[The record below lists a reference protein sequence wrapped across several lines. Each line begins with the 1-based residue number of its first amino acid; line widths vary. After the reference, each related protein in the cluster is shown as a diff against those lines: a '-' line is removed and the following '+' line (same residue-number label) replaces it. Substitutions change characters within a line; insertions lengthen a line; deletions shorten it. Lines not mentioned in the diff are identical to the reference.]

1 MITKVSK
8 GYQITIPA
16 KVRHRFG
23 LDVGTPIDIE
33 EKGKE
38 IVIRPL
44 GKATKKGLNKLFK
57 ESDKYINN
65 LTPEQL
71 EEMEKDIYD

>member
-16 KVRHRFG
+16 ELRHRFG
-23 LDVGTPIDIE
+23 LDIGTPIDIE

-44 GKATKKGLNKLFK
+44 GKTKSSLNELFK
-57 ESDKYINN
+57 ESDKYVNN
-65 LTPEQL
+65 FTPEQL

>member
-1 MITKVSK
+1 MITKISK

-16 KVRHRFG
+16 GVRHRFG
-23 LDVGTPIDIE
+23 LDIGTPIDIE
-33 EKGKE
+33 ERGRE
-38 IVIRPL
+38 IVIKPV
-44 GKATKKGLNKLFK
+44 GKATKSSLNELFK
-57 ESDKYINN
+57 ESDKYVNN

>member
-1 MITKVSK
+1 MITKISK

-16 KVRHRFG
+16 EVRHRFG
-23 LDVGTPIDIE
+23 LDIGTTIDIE

-44 GKATKKGLNKLFK
+44 GKIGIEDLFK
-57 ESDKYINN
+57 ESGKYKHK
-65 LTPEQL
+65 LTPKQL
-71 EEMEKDIYD
+71 EEMEEDIYD